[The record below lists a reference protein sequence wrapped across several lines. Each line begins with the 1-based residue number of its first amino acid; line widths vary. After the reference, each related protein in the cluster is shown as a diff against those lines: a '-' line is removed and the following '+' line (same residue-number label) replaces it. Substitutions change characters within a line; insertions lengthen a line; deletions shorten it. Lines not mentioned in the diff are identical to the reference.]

1 MMNRSGI
8 ETYELLRLDE
18 VALAGYFDLEDTRFE
33 EWYEKNRAVGDRLY
47 SAILDRKIDLVAF
60 RGTEDGRYY
69 SILTRSPKQEGSLQ
83 LTDIDSKGPIGHRR
97 LKNPKNDRY
106 KELYL
111 QNRGI
116 GEKVYN
122 AVLSGRLDLACF
134 CGDSSKYYSV
144 LTRSTR
150 QDGALQVTEIDR
162 KGPIGHR
169 LLTGPKQLE
178 LPGCGATVAAVSDVS
193 RCTEQEILDA
203 VGFKMQQGLNSKA
216 VKCKAGHQRLDAER
230 TKTDLPKE
238 RKSPAR

>member
-97 LKNPKNDRY
+97 LTNQKMLDLPGY
-106 KELYL
+106 
-111 QNRGI
+111 G
-116 GEKVYN
+116 
-122 AVLSGRLDLACF
+122 AVL
-134 CGDSSKYYSV
+134 
-144 LTRSTR
+144 
-150 QDGALQVTEIDR
+150 
-162 KGPIGHR
+162 
-169 LLTGPKQLE
+169 
-178 LPGCGATVAAVSDVS
+178 AAVSDVS

>member
-1 MMNRSGI
+1 MSARPVI
-8 ETYELLRLDE
+8 QTYRL
-18 VALAGYFDLEDTRFE
+18 A
-33 EWYEKNRAVGDRLY
+33 
-47 SAILDRKIDLVAF
+47 
-60 RGTEDGRYY
+60 
-69 SILTRSPKQEGSLQ
+69 SLHEAA
-83 LTDIDSKGPIGHRR
+83 TAR

-111 QNRGI
+111 QNREI

-122 AVLSGRLDLACF
+122 AVLSGHLDLACF

-150 QDGALQVTEIDR
+150 QDGRHSKLPRFDR

-178 LPGCGATVAAVSDVS
+178 LPGCGATIAAVSDIS

-203 VGFKMQQGLNSKA
+203 VGFKMQQDLNSKA

>member
-1 MMNRSGI
+1 MEEKTEAVKGEETTVGLTMNYNPFSFI
-8 ETYELLRLDE
+8 SCQEDAL
-18 VALAGYFDLEDTRFE
+18 VLAGCISHGLDADVIKKSGDLFATA
-33 EWYEKNRAVGDRLY
+33 RAMLLDACVCLLYRQGGDSMSMQGLV
-47 SAILDRKIDLVAF
+47 DL
-60 RGTEDGRYY
+60 
-69 SILTRSPKQEGSLQ
+69 LQ
-83 LTDIDSKGPIGHRR
+83 NDISH
-97 LKNPKNDRY
+97 
-106 KELYL
+106 L
-111 QNRGI
+111 QNREI

-122 AVLSGRLDLACF
+122 AVLSGHLDLACF

>member
-1 MMNRSGI
+1 MSARPVI
-8 ETYELLRLDE
+8 QTYRLASLHE
-18 VALAGYFDLEDTRFE
+18 A
-33 EWYEKNRAVGDRLY
+33 
-47 SAILDRKIDLVAF
+47 AIA
-60 RGTEDGRYY
+60 
-69 SILTRSPKQEGSLQ
+69 
-83 LTDIDSKGPIGHRR
+83 R

-203 VGFKMQQGLNSKA
+203 VGLQVAYIRSYIMKHTWAHCAKDDNSHLKANFTAKKIFQKTNGFAQWATIRQSLTMSYCVENLKQGRKPELTIFTSK
-216 VKCKAGHQRLDAER
+216 KR
-230 TKTDLPKE
+230 TFPQAFSVRFRCL
-238 RKSPAR
+238 

>member
-97 LKNPKNDRY
+97 LTNQKM
-106 KELYL
+106 
-111 QNRGI
+111 
-116 GEKVYN
+116 
-122 AVLSGRLDLACF
+122 LDL
-134 CGDSSKYYSV
+134 
-144 LTRSTR
+144 
-150 QDGALQVTEIDR
+150 
-162 KGPIGHR
+162 
-169 LLTGPKQLE
+169 
-178 LPGCGATVAAVSDVS
+178 PGYGATVAAVSDVS

-216 VKCKAGHQRLDAER
+216 MKCKVSHHRLDDER
-230 TKTDLPKE
+230 LKIDLPKE
-238 RKSPAR
+238 GKSPTR

>member
-97 LKNPKNDRY
+97 LTNQKM
-106 KELYL
+106 
-111 QNRGI
+111 
-116 GEKVYN
+116 
-122 AVLSGRLDLACF
+122 LDLP
-134 CGDSSKYYSV
+134 GY
-144 LTRSTR
+144 
-150 QDGALQVTEIDR
+150 GAIL
-162 KGPIGHR
+162 
-169 LLTGPKQLE
+169 
-178 LPGCGATVAAVSDVS
+178 AAVSDIS

-216 VKCKAGHQRLDAER
+216 MKCKVSHHRLDDER
-230 TKTDLPKE
+230 LKIDLPKE
-238 RKSPAR
+238 GKSPTR

>member
-1 MMNRSGI
+1 MNRSGI

-97 LKNPKNDRY
+97 LTNQKMLDLPGY
-106 KELYL
+106 
-111 QNRGI
+111 G
-116 GEKVYN
+116 
-122 AVLSGRLDLACF
+122 AVL
-134 CGDSSKYYSV
+134 
-144 LTRSTR
+144 
-150 QDGALQVTEIDR
+150 
-162 KGPIGHR
+162 
-169 LLTGPKQLE
+169 
-178 LPGCGATVAAVSDVS
+178 AAVSDVS
-193 RCTEQEILDA
+193 WCTEQEILDA

>member
-18 VALAGYFDLEDTRFE
+18 VALAGYFDLDDTRFE

-47 SAILDRKIDLVAF
+47 SAVLDKKIDLVAF
-60 RGTEDGRYY
+60 CETEDGRYY

-83 LTDIDSKGPIGHRR
+83 LTDIDSKGPIGHR
-97 LKNPKNDRY
+97 
-106 KELYL
+106 
-111 QNRGI
+111 
-116 GEKVYN
+116 
-122 AVLSGRLDLACF
+122 
-134 CGDSSKYYSV
+134 
-144 LTRSTR
+144 
-150 QDGALQVTEIDR
+150 
-162 KGPIGHR
+162 

-178 LPGCGATVAAVSDVS
+178 LPGCGATIAAVSDIS

-203 VGFKMQQGLNSKA
+203 VGFKMQQDLNSKA

>member
-1 MMNRSGI
+1 MSEI
-8 ETYELLRLDE
+8 PAIQTYRLASLHE
-18 VALAGYFDLEDTRFE
+18 A
-33 EWYEKNRAVGDRLY
+33 AVD
-47 SAILDRKIDLVAF
+47 
-60 RGTEDGRYY
+60 
-69 SILTRSPKQEGSLQ
+69 
-83 LTDIDSKGPIGHRR
+83 R

-111 QNRGI
+111 QNRKI

-150 QDGALQVTEIDR
+150 KDGALQVTEIDR

-178 LPGCGATVAAVSDVS
+178 LPGCGATIAAVSDIS

-203 VGFKMQQGLNSKA
+203 VEFKMQQGLNSK
-216 VKCKAGHQRLDAER
+216 VMKCKVSQQRLDDEHLNF
-230 TKTDLPKE
+230 DLPKE
-238 RKSPAR
+238 GKSPAR

>member
-69 SILTRSPKQEGSLQ
+69 SILTRSPKQEG
-83 LTDIDSKGPIGHRR
+83 
-97 LKNPKNDRY
+97 
-106 KELYL
+106 
-111 QNRGI
+111 
-116 GEKVYN
+116 
-122 AVLSGRLDLACF
+122 
-134 CGDSSKYYSV
+134 
-144 LTRSTR
+144 
-150 QDGALQVTEIDR
+150 ALQVTEIDR

-178 LPGCGATVAAVSDVS
+178 LPGYGATVAAVSDIS

-216 VKCKAGHQRLDAER
+216 MKCKVSHNRLDDER
-230 TKTDLPKE
+230 LKIDLPKKG
-238 RKSPAR
+238 KSPTR

>member
-1 MMNRSGI
+1 MNRSGI

-83 LTDIDSKGPIGHRR
+83 LTDIDCKGPIGHRR
-97 LKNPKNDRY
+97 LTNQKMLDLPGY
-106 KELYL
+106 
-111 QNRGI
+111 G
-116 GEKVYN
+116 
-122 AVLSGRLDLACF
+122 AVL
-134 CGDSSKYYSV
+134 
-144 LTRSTR
+144 
-150 QDGALQVTEIDR
+150 
-162 KGPIGHR
+162 
-169 LLTGPKQLE
+169 
-178 LPGCGATVAAVSDVS
+178 AAVSDIS

-216 VKCKAGHQRLDAER
+216 MKCKVSHHRLDDER
-230 TKTDLPKE
+230 LKIDLPKE
-238 RKSPAR
+238 GKSTTR

>member
-69 SILTRSPKQEGSLQ
+69 SILTRSPKQEGSLHEAA
-83 LTDIDSKGPIGHRR
+83 IAR

-178 LPGCGATVAAVSDVS
+178 LPGCGATVAAVSDIS

-216 VKCKAGHQRLDAER
+216 MKCKVSHHRLDDER
-230 TKTDLPKE
+230 LKIDLPKE
-238 RKSPAR
+238 GKSPTR

>member
-1 MMNRSGI
+1 MSEI
-8 ETYELLRLDE
+8 PAIQTYS
-18 VALAGYFDLEDTRFE
+18 LASLHE
-33 EWYEKNRAVGDRLY
+33 A
-47 SAILDRKIDLVAF
+47 AIA
-60 RGTEDGRYY
+60 
-69 SILTRSPKQEGSLQ
+69 
-83 LTDIDSKGPIGHRR
+83 R

-111 QNRGI
+111 QNRKI

-150 QDGALQVTEIDR
+150 KDGALQVTEIDR

-178 LPGCGATVAAVSDVS
+178 FPGCGATIAAVSDIS

-203 VGFKMQQGLNSKA
+203 VGFKMQQGLNSK
-216 VKCKAGHQRLDAER
+216 VMKCKVSQQRLDDEHLNF
-230 TKTDLPKE
+230 DLPKE
-238 RKSPAR
+238 GKSPAR

>member
-97 LKNPKNDRY
+97 LTNQKM
-106 KELYL
+106 
-111 QNRGI
+111 
-116 GEKVYN
+116 
-122 AVLSGRLDLACF
+122 LD
-134 CGDSSKYYSV
+134 
-144 LTRSTR
+144 
-150 QDGALQVTEIDR
+150 
-162 KGPIGHR
+162 
-169 LLTGPKQLE
+169 

>member
-97 LKNPKNDRY
+97 LTNQKM
-106 KELYL
+106 
-111 QNRGI
+111 
-116 GEKVYN
+116 
-122 AVLSGRLDLACF
+122 
-134 CGDSSKYYSV
+134 
-144 LTRSTR
+144 
-150 QDGALQVTEIDR
+150 
-162 KGPIGHR
+162 
-169 LLTGPKQLE
+169 LE
-178 LPGCGATVAAVSDVS
+178 LPGYGAVLAAVSDVS

>member
-97 LKNPKNDRY
+97 LTNQKMLDLPGY
-106 KELYL
+106 
-111 QNRGI
+111 G
-116 GEKVYN
+116 
-122 AVLSGRLDLACF
+122 AVL
-134 CGDSSKYYSV
+134 
-144 LTRSTR
+144 
-150 QDGALQVTEIDR
+150 
-162 KGPIGHR
+162 
-169 LLTGPKQLE
+169 
-178 LPGCGATVAAVSDVS
+178 AAVPDIS

-216 VKCKAGHQRLDAER
+216 MKCKVSHHRLDDER
-230 TKTDLPKE
+230 LKIDLPKKG
-238 RKSPAR
+238 KSPTR

>member
-1 MMNRSGI
+1 MEEKTEAVKGEETTVGLTMNYNPFSFI
-8 ETYELLRLDE
+8 SCQEDAL
-18 VALAGYFDLEDTRFE
+18 VLAGCISHGLDADVIKKSGDLFATA
-33 EWYEKNRAVGDRLY
+33 RAMLLDACVCLLYRQGGDSMSMQGLV
-47 SAILDRKIDLVAF
+47 DL
-60 RGTEDGRYY
+60 
-69 SILTRSPKQEGSLQ
+69 
-83 LTDIDSKGPIGHRR
+83 
-97 LKNPKNDRY
+97 
-106 KELYL
+106 L
-111 QNRGI
+111 QNDI
-116 GEKVYN
+116 SHNE
-122 AVLSGRLDLACF
+122 D
-134 CGDSSKYYSV
+134 
-144 LTRSTR
+144 